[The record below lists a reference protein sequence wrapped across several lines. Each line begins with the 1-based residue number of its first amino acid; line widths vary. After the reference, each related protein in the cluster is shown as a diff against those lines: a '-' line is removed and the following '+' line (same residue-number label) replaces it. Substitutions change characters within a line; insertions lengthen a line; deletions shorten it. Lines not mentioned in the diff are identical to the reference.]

1 MILHTVNRSPFG
13 SDCLQS
19 CLDIATIDSGVILIE
34 DGVYCA
40 LANTEL
46 TELISTALT
55 RHKIYVLSPDLQA
68 RGIADAV
75 AEGIEAVD
83 YAGFVELCT
92 QFDKVVSWY

>member
-19 CLDIATIDSGVILIE
+19 CLDVAATGSGIILIE

-68 RGIADAV
+68 RGITNMV
-75 AEGIEAVD
+75 VEGIETVD

-92 QFDKVVSWY
+92 EFDKIVSWY

>member
-19 CLDIATIDSGVILIE
+19 CLEIAAVDSGIILIE

-55 RHKIYVLSPDLQA
+55 RHKIYVLTPDLQA
-68 RGIADAV
+68 RGIADSILA
-75 AEGIEAVD
+75 GIETVD
-83 YAGFVELCT
+83 YVGFVTLCT